1 MAIRT
6 LWNRIWVKPQ
16 AKEQKTASGL
26 IMPTA
31 NDDKIC
37 YGVVEDS
44 PIDEIK
50 KGDTIIYQK
59 GKGIDALYEGE
70 SYIILQKDD
79 ILAIVD

>member
-6 LWNRIWVKPQ
+6 LWNRIWAKPQ

-37 YGVVEDS
+37 YGIVTAS

-50 KGDTIIYQK
+50 EGDTIIYQK

-70 SYIILQKDD
+70 SYIILQKED
-79 ILAIVD
+79 ILAIVE